1 MLQHLTLFSA
11 FNSRTQKNNDKTR
24 NGRTE
29 WLITDYS
36 RAITADLSYP
46 KHLPEV
52 VESCKAEA
60 GTALVLDCFL
70 GYTQL
75 RGLGNGSALQR
86 ADLPTVWMRN
96 RI

>member
-70 GYTQL
+70 GYTPIARTWKWISL
-75 RGLGNGSALQR
+75 AKSRSSYCL
-86 ADLPTVWMRN
+86 DEE
-96 RI
+96 